1 MLNKLFYVICII
13 FFFNS
18 YNSIA
23 NESKY
28 TNQIYDLGGL
38 LDKILFQTYEVKK
51 QLFEG
56 ADNIETLLNT
66 TIDEL
71 INDANYVCANTVYK
85 VLRIETHDECLI
97 AKLLENIKKPITEK
111 DLRSEPNK
119 LLANYYIEKI
129 DNDTEFLEDLINS
142 SKEHLADKKIKKECP
157 NKPGNTVELCA
168 KVRQEIKDSIIEDQ
182 ESIKTQAKRNLIE
195 YRLNRFNDEINQYL
209 WQISLV
215 ESNFSTTIL
224 LQSLKNLNYYNFL
237 NDNLFD
243 NPKNP
248 IRTYITKRMINAIQ
262 KQKSQLH
269 LISNQQ
275 AKNFLNTNKLVLKEA
290 VQDFNDYN
298 LGDDAFF
305 VMNIIKEN
313 DYINFNTRAL
323 KKKNYK
329 PISFTK
335 NEKQFHENMLTLE
348 SELEQLKDNFYKET
362 NEDKIQ
368 IIKKQIQKKYLTA
381 TKHYYNFINNHKKV
395 INQDA
400 TFIRDKDEAYL
411 YISHNQSTNNI
422 SNIKKETLNINFYL
436 NNISKGYKFDIT
448 RSELIEQINDLALK
462 VQSNSKNYVKN
473 IEQLSPYFSDIKED
487 LKNNEPKKIKVIFAD
502 TFLLNMPLDLL
513 LNEKDNE
520 YVLEYMNYSEG
531 YLEKP
536 GLKNNLV
543 LFGASQGG
551 DSFKKLPGVKKELEL
566 ISQISP
572 TKRIQ
577 NKTIYLDNDFTY
589 KNFINSYNESSKY
602 IHISSHYDFNYASIE
617 SARLLLG
624 SGEIISL
631 EEIDNNLKKSYKD
644 LVVLSAC
651 KTGGMVDT
659 NDDNIY
665 EGLAAV
671 FQNKGAKNVLA
682 TLWEVE
688 DQATSLFMFAFYSLL
703 SENNIEP
710 SHALALTKS
719 IFRAGGY
726 DHIDKQIN
734 VSQLKESL
742 PTSKIKKYKHP
753 FYWSAFQ
760 IYTSI

>member
-1 MLNKLFYVICII
+1 MLNKVFYIICIV
-13 FFFNS
+13 FFLKFS
-18 YNSIA
+18 NSIA
-23 NESKY
+23 NESRY
-28 TNQIYDLGGL
+28 TNQVHDLNGL
-38 LDKILFQTYEVKK
+38 IPKILFQTTEIRK
-51 QLFEG
+51 QLFYG
-56 ADNIETLLNT
+56 ADIETLLNT
-66 TIDEL
+66 KINEL
-71 INDANYVCANTVYK
+71 IKDANYVCANTAYK
-85 VLRIETHDECLI
+85 GLRIETHDECSY
-97 AKLLENIKKPITEK
+97 AKLLENIKKPITQK

-119 LLANYYIEKI
+119 LLANYYIDKI
-129 DNDTEFLEDLINS
+129 DKDTEKLKELIDS
-142 SKEHLADKKIKKECP
+142 GKELLADKKRIAECP
-157 NKPGNTVELCA
+157 NKPGNTVESCA
-168 KVRQEIKDSIIEDQ
+168 KVRQEIKDSIIQDQ
-182 ESIKTQAKRNLIE
+182 ESIKKRAKDNLIE
-195 YRLNRFNDEINQYL
+195 YRLDRFYDEFNL
-209 WQISLV
+209 LFWQMSLV
-215 ESNFSTTIL
+215 DFNHSNTAQL
-224 LQSLKNLNYYNFL
+224 GMLKNLNIFNGYNDFAY
-237 NDNLFD
+237 N
-243 NPKNP
+243 NPV
-248 IRTYITKRMINAIQ
+248 RTYVTKKIINLIQ
-262 KQKSQLH
+262 KQKSQLGY
-269 LISNQQ
+269 ISKQQ

-329 PISFTK
+329 PISFTN
-335 NEKQFHENMLTLE
+335 NEKQFHEKMLALE

-362 NEDKIQ
+362 NENKIQ
-368 IIKKQIQKKYLTA
+368 MIKKQIQKKYLTA
-381 TKHYYNFINNHKKV
+381 TQHYFNFINSDKKV
-395 INQDA
+395 INQDTA
-400 TFIRDKDEAYL
+400 FIRDKDEAYL
-411 YISHNQSTNNI
+411 YISHNQSTNNA
-422 SNIKKETLNINFYL
+422 SNRKKATLNINFYL
-436 NNISKGYKFDIT
+436 NNISKSYKFEIT
-448 RSELIEQINDLALK
+448 RSELIDQTNDLALK
-462 VQSNSKNYVKN
+462 VQSNDKNYVQN
-473 IEQLSPYFSDIKED
+473 IEQLSPYFSAIKED

-502 TFLLNMPLDLL
+502 AFLLNMPLDLL
-513 LNEKDNE
+513 LNEKNNE

-536 GLKNNLV
+536 VLKNNLV

-551 DSFKKLPGVKKELEL
+551 DNFKKLPGVKKELEL

-589 KNFINSYNESSKY
+589 QNFINSYNESSKY

-631 EEIDNNLKKSYKD
+631 EEIDNNLNKSYKD

-688 DQATSLFMFAFYSLL
+688 DQATSLFMFTFYSLL

-710 SHALALTKS
+710 AQALALTKS

-734 VSQLKESL
+734 LSQLKKSL
-742 PTSKIKKYKHP
+742 SRSKIKKYKHP

>member
-1 MLNKLFYVICII
+1 MLNKVFYIICIV
-13 FFFNS
+13 FFLKFS
-18 YNSIA
+18 NSIA
-23 NESKY
+23 NESRY
-28 TNQIYDLGGL
+28 TNQVHDLNGL
-38 LDKILFQTYEVKK
+38 IPKIHFQTTEIRK
-51 QLFEG
+51 QLFDG
-56 ADNIETLLNT
+56 ADIETLLNT
-66 TIDEL
+66 KINEL
-71 INDANYVCANTVYK
+71 IKDAHYVCANTAYIG
-85 VLRIETHDECLI
+85 LRIKTDDQCAI

-119 LLANYYIEKI
+119 LLANYYIDKI
-129 DNDTEFLEDLINS
+129 DKDTEKLKELIDS
-142 SKEHLADKKIKKECP
+142 GKELLADKKRIAECP
-157 NKPGNTVELCA
+157 NKPGNTVESCA
-168 KVRQEIKDSIIEDQ
+168 KVRQEKKDSIIQDQ
-182 ESIKTQAKRNLIE
+182 ESIKKRSKDNLIE
-195 YRLNRFNDEINQYL
+195 YRLDRFYDEFNL
-209 WQISLV
+209 FFWQTSLV
-215 ESNFSTTIL
+215 DFNHSNTAQL
-224 LQSLKNLNYYNFL
+224 GMLKNLNIFNKI
-237 NDNLFD
+237 NDFAY
-243 NPKNP
+243 KNP
-248 IRTYITKRMINAIQ
+248 VRTYVTKKIINLIQ
-262 KQKSQLH
+262 KQKSQLGY
-269 LISNQQ
+269 ISKQQ

-329 PISFTK
+329 PISFTN
-335 NEKQFHENMLTLE
+335 NEKQFHEKMLALE
-348 SELEQLKDNFYKET
+348 SELEQLKDHFYKET
-362 NEDKIQ
+362 NENKIQ
-368 IIKKQIQKKYLTA
+368 MIKKQIQKKYLTA
-381 TKHYYNFINNHKKV
+381 TQHYYNFINSDKKV
-395 INQDA
+395 INQYTA
-400 TFIRDKDEAYL
+400 FIRDKDEAYL
-411 YISHNQSTNNI
+411 YISHNQSTNNA
-422 SNIKKETLNINFYL
+422 SNRKKATLNINFYL
-436 NNISKGYKFDIT
+436 NNISKSYKFEIT
-448 RSELIEQINDLALK
+448 RSELINQTNDLALK
-462 VQSNSKNYVKN
+462 VQSNDKNYVQN
-473 IEQLSPYFSDIKED
+473 IEQLSPYFADIKED

-502 TFLLNMPLDLL
+502 AFLLNMPLDLL
-513 LNEKDNE
+513 LNDKNNE

-536 GLKNNLV
+536 ALKNNLV

-589 KNFINSYNESSKY
+589 QNFINSYNESSKY

-631 EEIDNNLKKSYKD
+631 EEIDNNLNKSYKD

-651 KTGGMVDT
+651 KTGGMVDI

-710 SHALALTKS
+710 AKALALTKS

-734 VSQLKESL
+734 LSQLKKSL
-742 PTSKIKKYKHP
+742 SRSKIKKYKHP